1 MVSVDIQFTLFE
13 LILLASFALVALI
26 QLIYYWVVFARL
38 AFYKPKQK
46 AQSENLPPV
55 SVVIVARNE
64 YYNLKDLLPVVLE
77 QDYPD
82 YEVVVVN
89 HASDDDTDLLLMEF
103 KNRYSHLRVV
113 TIQQDLNFFKGKKF
127 PLSIGI
133 REAKNDVLLL
143 TDADCKPAS
152 KNWVRQMAI
161 HYDSMKTQV
170 VLGYGP
176 YQKQKGFLNWVI
188 RYDTFMVAMQYL
200 SFALAKKPYMGVGR
214 NLSYRKSLF
223 LQHKGFVSHYGIS
236 SGDDD
241 LFIAE
246 VSNKRNTEIELH
258 RDTFVYSK
266 PKTSFVEWWKQKKR
280 HLSTSKEYKKGI
292 KFLLGLF
299 GLTQLL
305 FYALFVALL
314 VFKVD
319 WRFVL
324 GIFLLRFVTQ
334 IIVHKKVTT
343 LLNESALCI
352 FSLLWEVVHV
362 LIMPLLTLAGLFTK
376 QSKWK

>member
-26 QLIYYWVVFARL
+26 QLIYYWAVYARL

-77 QDYPD
+77 QDYPE
-82 YEVVVVN
+82 YEIVVVN
-89 HASDDDTDLLLMEF
+89 HASDDDTDLLLTEF

-152 KNWVRQMAI
+152 KNWVRQVAL

-246 VSNKRNTEIELH
+246 VANKRNTEIELH
-258 RDTFVYSK
+258 PDTFVYSK

-299 GLTQLL
+299 GLSQLL

-319 WRFVL
+319 WRFVS

-343 LLNESALCI
+343 LLNESALYI

-362 LIMPLLTLAGLFTK
+362 LIMPLLTLAGLFAK

>member
-26 QLIYYWVVFARL
+26 QLIYYWAVYARL

-55 SVVIVARNE
+55 SVVIVAKNE

-77 QDYPD
+77 QDYPE
-82 YEVVVVN
+82 YEIVVVN

-152 KNWVRQMAI
+152 KNWVRQVAL

-246 VSNKRNTEIELH
+246 VANKRNTEIELH
-258 RDTFVYSK
+258 PDTFVYSK

-299 GLTQLL
+299 GLSQLL

-319 WRFVL
+319 WRFVS

-362 LIMPLLTLAGLFTK
+362 LIMPLLTLAGLFAK

>member
-77 QDYPD
+77 QDYSD

-246 VSNKRNTEIELH
+246 VANKRNTEIELH

-319 WRFVL
+319 WRLVV

>member
-26 QLIYYWVVFARL
+26 QLIYYWAVFARL

-77 QDYPD
+77 QDYPE
-82 YEVVVVN
+82 YEIVVVN
-89 HASDDDTDLLLMEF
+89 HASDDDTDLLLTEF

-152 KNWVRQMAI
+152 KNWVRQVAL

-246 VSNKRNTEIELH
+246 VANKRNTEIELH
-258 RDTFVYSK
+258 PDTFVYSK

-299 GLTQLL
+299 GLSQLL

-319 WRFVL
+319 WRFVS

>member
-13 LILLASFALVALI
+13 LILLASFTLVALI

-46 AQSENLPPV
+46 AQSVNLPPV

-77 QDYPD
+77 QDYPE

-103 KNRYSHLRVV
+103 KNLYSHLRVV

-152 KNWVRQMAI
+152 KNWVRQVAL

-170 VLGYGP
+170 VIGYGP

-241 LFIAE
+241 LFIGE
-246 VSNKRNTEIELH
+246 VANKRNTEIELH
-258 RDTFVYSK
+258 PDTFVYSK

-299 GLTQLL
+299 GLSQLL
-305 FYALFVALL
+305 FYALFVVLL

-319 WRFVL
+319 WCIVL

-334 IIVHKKVTT
+334 IIVHKKVTI

>member
-1 MVSVDIQFTLFE
+1 
-13 LILLASFALVALI
+13 
-26 QLIYYWVVFARL
+26 
-38 AFYKPKQK
+38 
-46 AQSENLPPV
+46 
-55 SVVIVARNE
+55 
-64 YYNLKDLLPVVLE
+64 
-77 QDYPD
+77 
-82 YEVVVVN
+82 
-89 HASDDDTDLLLMEF
+89 
-103 KNRYSHLRVV
+103 
-113 TIQQDLNFFKGKKF
+113 
-127 PLSIGI
+127 
-133 REAKNDVLLL
+133 
-143 TDADCKPAS
+143 
-152 KNWVRQMAI
+152 
-161 HYDSMKTQV
+161 
-170 VLGYGP
+170 
-176 YQKQKGFLNWVI
+176 
-188 RYDTFMVAMQYL
+188 
-200 SFALAKKPYMGVGR
+200 MGVGR

-241 LFIAE
+241 LFIGE
-246 VSNKRNTEIELH
+246 VANKRNTEIELH
-258 RDTFVYSK
+258 PGTFVYSK

-299 GLTQLL
+299 GLSQLL

-319 WRFVL
+319 WRFVS

>member
-1 MVSVDIQFTLFE
+1 MAGVIEQFTPFE
-13 LILLASFALVALI
+13 LTLLTSFALVTLV
-26 QLIYYWVVFARL
+26 QLAYYWILFVRL

-46 AQSENLPPV
+46 PTGDNLPPV
-55 SVVIVARNE
+55 SVVIAARNE
-64 YYNLKDLLPVVLE
+64 YYNLHDNLSAVLE

-103 KNRYSHLRVV
+103 RNKYPHLKIV

-143 TDADCKPAS
+143 TDADCKPVS
-152 KNWVRQMAI
+152 KNWIRQMAS
-161 HYDSMKTQV
+161 HYDSIKTQV

-176 YQKQKGFLNWVI
+176 YEKKKGLLNLII
-188 RYDTFMVAMQYL
+188 RYDTFIVAMQYL
-200 SFALAKKPYMGVGR
+200 SFALARKPYMGVGR

-223 LQHKGFVSHYGIS
+223 LQHKGFISHYGIS

-241 LFIAE
+241 LFISEIAT
-246 VSNKRNTEIELH
+246 KRNSEVELNP
-258 RDTFVYSK
+258 DSFVYSK
-266 PKTSFVEWWKQKKR
+266 PKTSFNDWWKQKQR
-280 HLSTSKEYKKGI
+280 HLSTSKAYKPAI

-299 GLTQLL
+299 GLSQFL

-314 VFKVD
+314 ALKID
-319 WRFVL
+319 WRIIL
-324 GIFLLRFVTQ
+324 GIFLLRFLTQ
-334 IIVHKKVTT
+334 VVVHKKITSR
-343 LLNESALCI
+343 LQEKWLCL
-352 FSLLWEVVHV
+352 FSLVWEWIYI
-362 LIMPLLTLAGLFTK
+362 LFMPLLAMAGWFTK